1 MTSGTERSA
10 APLPAGDAT
19 PTSADAVHY
28 SHKVEE
34 ICAALATRLDR
45 GLTADAVASRRAEY
59 GPNRLPEPVRIS
71 PFRLFAKQFTD
82 FMVLILIGAT
92 LLSLAMRDFGD
103 AIVIAIVVIANA
115 TIGFVQEFKA
125 ERTLASLR
133 EMAGPEARVLRD
145 GQVDTVPATSLV
157 PGDIV
162 FLDEGNQVPADIRLA
177 HVVGLEI
184 EEAVLTGE
192 SLPVEKGVQVI
203 LSRRVPLGD
212 RRNMAFMGTLVTAGR
227 GTGIVV
233 ATGSSTQI
241 GRIAD
246 ALAIPSEKPTPL
258 QIKLAALGRLLVLL
272 SVILCALIAVIGL
285 VQGRAGGE
293 VIMTAVSL
301 AVAVIPEG
309 LVAVVTITMAV
320 GVQRMARRSAIV
332 RRLPAVET
340 LGSVTAICSD
350 KTGTL
355 TEGRMVATDL
365 WVAGHFLTVGGS
377 GSRPEGEIRAD
388 GQPVGTPGP
397 ALELALV
404 TAALCNNAVLQED
417 EILGWEVVGDASE
430 AALQVLAW
438 KAGMGKPHLAQ
449 TYEFLTEL
457 PFDSER
463 KRMSVIYEAPDERVL
478 VLAKGAPE
486 AVLDVCTVWQ
496 EDAARVPLGPAAR
509 ERINEA
515 NADMAGRG
523 LRVLALA
530 WRTIGEY
537 DLDVEPED
545 VEREMTFIGLIG
557 LSDPPRPEA
566 RLSVESAAAA
576 GISVHMVTGD
586 HRATAAAIAADVGIL
601 KPPAGQVL
609 AGHELDAVSVDELA
623 AMPQVPS
630 VFARVSPEN
639 KLKIVHALRQQGQIV
654 AMTGDG
660 VNDAPAIKHANVGV
674 AMGRTGSDVTKQA
687 ADIILTDDNFATIVT
702 AVEEG
707 RRILDNIQK
716 FIIYLLSCNVAEIFL
731 MLFTMAGGMPLPLT
745 PIQIL
750 WLNLVTDTP
759 PALALGVDP
768 PESDIMHRPPRNP
781 RSSLFPPAAVL
792 SVIFHGLAMSLITL
806 AIFVAAGAG
815 DEESLPR
822 ARTVAFA
829 TLALVQL
836 AHAFNARHPGRS
848 IFRTGVAANRWLLAG
863 VSLSTALLLLGVYLP
878 FLNRAF
884 RQEALQLTDWQQV
897 AGGLV
902 AFMVLAEIFKLV
914 RRRTGG

>member
-1 MTSGTERSA
+1 MTTGTQ
-10 APLPAGDAT
+10 PGPAT
-19 PTSADAVHY
+19 PAAEAVHY
-28 SHKVEE
+28 SRKVEE
-34 ICAALATRLDR
+34 ICAQLETRLDQ
-45 GLTADAVASRRAEY
+45 GLAADEAANRLATH
-59 GPNRLPEPVRIS
+59 GPNRLPEPAQIS
-71 PFRLFAKQFTD
+71 PLRLFAKQFMD

-92 LLSLAMRDFGD
+92 ILSLAMRDYGD
-103 AIVIAIVVIANA
+103 AVVIAIVVVANA
-115 TIGFVQEFKA
+115 VIGFFQEYKA
-125 ERTLASLR
+125 ERTLASMR
-133 EMAGPEARVLRD
+133 EMAGPEAHVLRER
-145 GQVDTVPATSLV
+145 QVETIPAVEVV

-177 HVVGLEI
+177 EVVGLEI
-184 EEAVLTGE
+184 EESVLTGE

-212 RRNMAFMGTLVTAGR
+212 RRNMAFMGTVVTAGR
-227 GTGIVV
+227 GKGIAV
-233 ATGSSTQI
+233 ATGRNTQI

-258 QIKLAALGRLLVLL
+258 QIKLAALGRLLVLVSL
-272 SVILCALIAVIGL
+272 ALCALIAAIGL
-285 VQGRAGGE
+285 IQGRAVGE

-309 LVAVVTITMAV
+309 LVAVVTVTMAV

-340 LGSVTAICSD
+340 LGSVTAVCSD

-365 WVAGHFLTVGGS
+365 WVAGDSFTVTGTGI
-377 GSRPEGEIRAD
+377 RPAGEIQKD
-388 GQPVGTPGP
+388 GETVTAFGLP
-397 ALELALV
+397 LELALM

-417 EILGWEVVGDASE
+417 EEQGWEVVGDASE
-430 AALQVLAW
+430 AALQVLAS
-438 KAGMGKPHLAQ
+438 KAGRGKAELAASH
-449 TYEFLTEL
+449 EFLTEL
-457 PFDSER
+457 PFDSQR
-463 KRMSVIYEAPDERVL
+463 KRMSVIYEAPEERVL
-478 VLAKGAPE
+478 VLTKGAPE
-486 AVLDVCTVWQ
+486 AVLAVSTTWQ
-496 EDAARVPLGPAAR
+496 RHDSAAPLDDD
-509 ERINEA
+509 ERHLIEQA
-515 NADMAGRG
+515 NSEMAGRG
-523 LRVLALA
+523 LRVLGLA

-545 VEREMTFIGLIG
+545 VEHGMTFIGLVG

-566 RLSVESAAAA
+566 AASVERASAA
-576 GISVHMVTGD
+576 GIRVHMITGD
-586 HRATAAAIAADVGIL
+586 HQATAAAIAGKTGIL
-601 KPPAGQVL
+601 DPRGTDGSAATGVL
-609 AGHELDAVSVDELA
+609 AGQELDLIPEQALA
-623 AMPQVPS
+623 EMREVPA

-639 KLKIVHALRQQGQIV
+639 KLKIVRALRSQGQIV

-687 ADIILTDDNFATIVT
+687 ADIILTDDNFATIIA

-731 MLFTMAGGMPLPLT
+731 MLFTMAAGMPLPLT

-768 PESDIMHRPPRNP
+768 PDHDIMRRPPRNP
-781 RSSLFPPAAVL
+781 RASLFPPPAIASVL
-792 SVIFHGLAMSLITL
+792 VHGLAMSLITL
-806 AIFVAAGAG
+806 AVFVLESSSGGEAGLA
-815 DEESLPR
+815 R
-822 ARTVAFA
+822 ARTMAFA

-836 AHAFNARHPGRS
+836 VHAFNARHATES
-848 IFRTGVAANRWLLAG
+848 IFRTGVGANHWLLAG
-863 VSLSTALLLLGVYLP
+863 VALSTALLLFGIYHP
-878 FLNRAF
+878 FLNRVF
-884 RQEALQLTDWQQV
+884 GQEGLALADWKLAAIGV
-897 AGGLV
+897 AV
-902 AFMVLAEIFKLV
+902 FMVVAEVFKLV
-914 RRRTGG
+914 RRRARW